1 MPYIPIPDPCFNT
14 PTPSPLRRYLC
25 HWFWHLEYV
34 SNVCILAFLIRNRLS
49 RIILA
54 FVVSL
59 LIFRIVPM
67 LKLLNTFHRASV
79 RLFMWHVYF
88 RLSFSLF
95 HWYSNCPLHHT
106 SCLFKVSSFGV
117 TQFTQFTQFNRF
129 SQFTQFTRF
138 AQFTQFMFY
147 FLFLV
152 IYCCFPNNMLL
163 LSSSIDVC
171 PISPNVG
178 WRVIR
183 APTDTFLV
191 FSNLCLFLWFLWFVH
206 LSLSLSL
213 SLSLFH
219 FFNLF
224 IYWTIYLSIQ
234 FALFLL
240 TTISLV
246 LSFPTF
252 PSLIL
257 LSFSSLLL

>member
-1 MPYIPIPDPCFNT
+1 M
-14 PTPSPLRRYLC
+14 
-25 HWFWHLEYV
+25 YV
-34 SNVCILAFLIRNRLS
+34 SNVCILALLICNRLS

-59 LIFRIVPM
+59 ILIFRIVPM
-67 LKLLNTFHRASV
+67 SKLLNTSHRASV
-79 RLFMWHVYF
+79 KLFMWHVYF
-88 RLSFSLF
+88 WLSFSLF
-95 HWYSNCPLHHT
+95 HWYSNCPLHYT
-106 SCLFKVSSFGV
+106 LSSFKVSSLRV

-129 SQFTQFTRF
+129 SQFTQFTQF

-191 FSNLCLFLWFLWFVH
+191 FFWFYFVYLSNLFLKMNHIHGYGYSVEMCSQRCLGCGC
-206 LSLSLSL
+206 
-213 SLSLFH
+213 
-219 FFNLF
+219 
-224 IYWTIYLSIQ
+224 
-234 FALFLL
+234 
-240 TTISLV
+240 
-246 LSFPTF
+246 
-252 PSLIL
+252 
-257 LSFSSLLL
+257 